1 MSERGGELVTANEPA
16 VVAETLLDAVV
27 VEDGEGD
34 GRLADSASTNESE
47 WSEVFCQADELLDQL
62 VSSKEVSRWW
72 RWRFSRCT
80 RCKYKTSGPLTV
92 EIADLA
98 CA

>member
-34 GRLADSASTNESE
+34 GRLADSASTNESK

-62 VSSKEVSRWW
+62 ISSKEIPWW
-72 RWRFSRCT
+72 RWR
-80 RCKYKTSGPLTV
+80 
-92 EIADLA
+92 
-98 CA
+98 